1 MKRAKA
7 NMVYGCDYSDIW
19 ISGFKRILRSLGFE
33 LNFKVVH
40 IKAKKKKISLLLK
53 VNPLTVLDSNVSML
67 RESLHRE

>member
-7 NMVYGCDYSDIW
+7 NMVYGCDYSDVW
-19 ISGFKRILRSLGFE
+19 ISGFKGILRSFGFE

-40 IKAKKKKISLLLK
+40 IKEKKISLPLK
-53 VNPLTVLDSNVSML
+53 VNPLTVLDSNVSIL

>member
-19 ISGFKRILRSLGFE
+19 ISGFKGILRSLGFE

-40 IKAKKKKISLLLK
+40 IKAKKKKNLFAVK
-53 VNPLTVLDSNVSML
+53 G
-67 RESLHRE
+67 